1 MFSIVDL
8 VVYCTFAMVIGGLAL
23 SAFISADAE
32 EETEKW
38 KRRYY
43 RLKKEMK
50 KLEEKGE

>member
-8 VVYCTFAMVIGGLAL
+8 VVYCTFSMVIGGAML
-23 SAFISADAE
+23 SVFICSDAE
-32 EETEKW
+32 EETERW

-50 KLEEKGE
+50 KLEKGE